1 MKRKNILKIIGINL
15 LLFVFLYGLVSLNK
29 AVLRPQFNHIP
40 FVRVLTG
47 SFPNF
52 IAAYII
58 SLFFVNGVLIR
69 KPRHGRLIV
78 YLGSVL
84 VCAMLTLEELKPF
97 WGASTY
103 YDPLDILASGLGSF
117 LSIITYELMSR
128 KAR

>member
-1 MKRKNILKIIGINL
+1 MKRKNILQIIGINL

>member
-1 MKRKNILKIIGINL
+1 MKRKNILQIIGINL

-103 YDPLDILASGLGSF
+103 YDPFDILASGLGSF